1 MSNPTDPT
9 DNVAGPTGDTPGT
22 ELEKRAR
29 GDISRKEQ
37 AGAVAELDEPKS
49 NRTRNILIALG
60 AVVVLAV
67 AAGVTFAVLAPQSTT
82 PDGTVTSPTDAAT
95 TAPNTGTGTDE
106 TPVDPDAPSAIT
118 ACTTNNAKASFGD
131 PVDNGGV
138 ISVPIIFTNSGDQNR
153 FGEQVACT
161 LEGFPRVEFV
171 SLANGT
177 TIGAE
182 AVREESVA
190 PTPVTLEVDGTAR
203 ATLNISPA
211 NAQDCNPVQ
220 ADGFRIFFPGATDSF
235 VIETTDY
242 QACQNPEAR
251 VILTVGAIT
260 AG

>member
-1 MSNPTDPT
+1 MSNPIDPT
-9 DNVAGPTGDTPGT
+9 DPAAENTPGT
-22 ELEKRAR
+22 DLEKRAR
-29 GDISRKEQ
+29 GDVSLKNQ
-37 AGAVAELDEPKS
+37 PGAVAELDEPKS
-49 NRTRNILIALG
+49 KRTRNLLIALG

-67 AAGVTFAVLAPQSTT
+67 AAGVTFAVLAPQPTSQ
-82 PDGTVTSPTDAAT
+82 DDAAVTPTDATT
-95 TAPNTGTGTDE
+95 TAPNTGEGTE
-106 TPVDPDAPSAIT
+106 GEAPVDPDAPSAVT
-118 ACTTNNAKASFGD
+118 ACTTDNAKASLGT

-138 ISVPIIFTNSGDQNR
+138 ISVPIVFTNSGDQNR

-190 PTPVTLEVDGTAR
+190 PAPLTLEVDGTAT
-203 ATLNISPA
+203 ATLIISPA

-220 ADGFRIFFPGATDSF
+220 ADGFRVYFPGATDSF

-242 QACQNPEAR
+242 KACQNPEAR
-251 VILTVGAIT
+251 VILSVGAIT

>member
-1 MSNPTDPT
+1 MSNPNDPT
-9 DNVAGPTGDTPGT
+9 EPAAETPGT
-22 ELEKRAR
+22 DLEKRAR
-29 GDISRKEQ
+29 GDVSLKNQ
-37 AGAVAELDEPKS
+37 PGAVAELDRPKS
-49 NRTRNILIALG
+49 NRTRNILIAAG
-60 AVVVLAV
+60 VVVVLAV

-82 PDGTVTSPTDAAT
+82 PNAPVASPTDAAT
-95 TAPNTGTGTDE
+95 TPPTTGTD
-106 TPVDPDAPSAIT
+106 TSSDAPVDPDAPSAIT
-118 ACTTNNAKASFGD
+118 ACTTNNAKATFGD

-161 LEGFPRVEFV
+161 LDGFPRVEFI
-171 SLANGT
+171 SLSNGT

-190 PTPVTLEVDGTAR
+190 PTPLTLEVDGTAR

-211 NAQDCNPVQ
+211 SAQNCSPVQ
-220 ADGFRIFFPGATDSF
+220 ADGFRIYFPGATDSF
-235 VIETTDY
+235 VIETDAYT
-242 QACQNPEAR
+242 ACANPESP

>member
-1 MSNPTDPT
+1 MSNPIDPT
-9 DNVAGPTGDTPGT
+9 DPAADSAAETPGT

-29 GDISRKEQ
+29 GDLSRKEQ

-49 NRTRNILIALG
+49 KRTRNILIALG

-82 PDGTVTSPTDAAT
+82 PDAAAPSPTDGAT
-95 TAPNTGTGTDE
+95 TAPGTGTDPGE
-106 TPVDPDAPSAIT
+106 APVDPDAPSAIT
-118 ACTTNNAKASFGD
+118 ACTTDNAKATLGD

-161 LEGFPRVEFV
+161 LEGFPRVEFI
-171 SLANGT
+171 SLSNGT

-190 PTPVTLEVDGTAR
+190 PTPLTLEVDGTAR
-203 ATLNISPA
+203 ATLIISPA

-220 ADGFRIFFPGATDSF
+220 ADGFRVFFPGATDSF

-242 QACQNPEAR
+242 QACQNPESR
-251 VILTVGAIT
+251 VIMSVGAIT

>member
-1 MSNPTDPT
+1 MSNPNDPI
-9 DNVAGPTGDTPGT
+9 DPAEKTPGT

-29 GDISRKEQ
+29 GDVSRKEQ

-49 NRTRNILIALG
+49 NRTRNLLIALG

-67 AAGVTFAVLAPQSTT
+67 AAGVTFAVLAPQSTST
-82 PDGTVTSPTDAAT
+82 DAPTASPTDAAT
-95 TAPNTGTGTDE
+95 VPPTTETDPGE
-106 TPVDPDAPSAIT
+106 AAGDPDAPSAIVP
-118 ACTTNNAKASFGD
+118 CTTNNAKATFGT

-138 ISVPIIFTNSGDQNR
+138 ISVPIVFTNSGDQNR

-190 PTPVTLEVDGTAR
+190 PTPLTLEVDGTAT
-203 ATLNISPA
+203 AMLNISPA

-220 ADGFRIFFPGATDSF
+220 ADGFRVFFPGASDSF

>member
-1 MSNPTDPT
+1 MSNPNDPIEP
-9 DNVAGPTGDTPGT
+9 AETPGT
-22 ELEKRAR
+22 DLEKRAR
-29 GDISRKEQ
+29 GDVSLKNQ
-37 AGAVAELDEPKS
+37 PGDVAELDGPKS
-49 NRTRNILIALG
+49 KRTRNILIALG

-67 AAGVTFAVLAPQSTT
+67 AAGVTFAVLAPQSA
-82 PDGTVTSPTDAAT
+82 PDGGVSASPTDAAT
-95 TAPNTGTGTDE
+95 NPPTTGTDPDASGE

-118 ACTTNNAKASFGD
+118 PCTTNNAKAAFGD

-161 LEGFPRVEFV
+161 LEGFPRVEFI
-171 SLANGT
+171 SLSNGT

-190 PTPVTLEVDGTAR
+190 PTPLTLEVDGTAR

-211 NAQDCNPVQ
+211 SAQNCSPEK
-220 ADGFRIFFPGATDSF
+220 AEGFRIYFPGATDSF
-235 VIETTDY
+235 VIESDAYT
-242 QACQNPEAR
+242 ACANPESP